1 MKKTI
6 CVIGKGHSGTGFF
19 TEHFHKSGVFVGEND
34 NLNKHFDKA
43 PYDAIYEIM
52 SYPVG
57 YEYENRLDH
66 IPQFVE
72 MAKPVINRYGHTNKD
87 PNTEWDFTKMIKD
100 EIPSKV
106 INNMTKYLKDLDE
119 HDGELVGW
127 KLTESN
133 LIYPWL
139 VRLYPEWYYVHIVRD
154 VRDILSRQEMTD
166 TATHTDTFNIQGYA
180 SHPQKNHIPR
190 RHIIQAINWK
200 YQLDIVKSI
209 NAPNYIRIT
218 LEDFVMNQDRIL
230 DKLSDFVGFK
240 VAKVEAKKEVVESWK
255 ERDHDPPVAKEYKN
269 TNYSGHWNSQLNS
282 KMNWNDGHEGF
293 SYSFLNDYMKEFKY
307 PDWPKYGDNK
317 KYRRKE

>member
-6 CVIGKGHSGTGFF
+6 CVIGKGHSGTGFLAK
-19 TEHFHKSGVFVGEND
+19 TFHKSGVYMGAV
-34 NLNKHFDKA
+34 LNEHMDKG
-43 PYDAIYEIM
+43 PYSLIWKSM
-52 SYPVG
+52 SLPVG
-57 YEYENRLDH
+57 YHAAYKEGIRLSTVT
-66 IPQFVE
+66 PSSVYVR
-72 MAKPVINRYGHTNKD
+72 MATNKS
-87 PNTEWDFTKMIKD
+87 PNVEWNFTEMLRN
-100 EIPSKV
+100 EIPPEFQYDLWL
-106 INNMTKYLKDLDE
+106 YLKDLSAYN
-119 HDGELVGW
+119 GELVGW
-127 KLTESN
+127 KMTESN

-139 VRLYPEWYYVHIVRD
+139 VRLHPEWYYVHIVRD